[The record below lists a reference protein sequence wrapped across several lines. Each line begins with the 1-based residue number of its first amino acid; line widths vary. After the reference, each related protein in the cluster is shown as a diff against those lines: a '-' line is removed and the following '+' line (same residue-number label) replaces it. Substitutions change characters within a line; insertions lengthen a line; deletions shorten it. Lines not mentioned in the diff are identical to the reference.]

1 MQQLQASQVV
11 DWAKQMTAD
20 NPDLVP
26 VVLDV
31 REAWEVQ
38 TAAVPDAQAVHGYR
52 LVHMPMRSVP
62 ARCTEFDR
70 HQPVACLCH
79 HGARSMQVA
88 YFLEQNGFT
97 QVANV
102 QGGIHAWAT
111 DHDPRIP
118 LY

>member
-1 MQQLQASQVV
+1 MQQLQPSQVA
-11 DWAKQMTAD
+11 DWAQQHAIH
-20 NPDLVP
+20 NPGLTP
-26 VVLDV
+26 VLLDV

-38 TAAVPDAQAVHGYR
+38 TASVPQDAAASFR

-62 ARCTEFDR
+62 ARYAELDR

-88 YFLEQNGFT
+88 FFLEQNGFT

-102 QGGIHAWAT
+102 QGGINAWALH
-111 DHDPRIP
+111 HDNRIP